1 MGIRLSLIFQKQH
14 MALIVAG
21 SGRCLDI
28 SVICML
34 FFCLSRIRYD
44 CKVLLCFSHSI
55 TTLELDQTVL
65 VLCNTIRVQ

>member
-1 MGIRLSLIFQKQH
+1 MQEEQSGDKAVTDFSKKH

-28 SVICML
+28 SVVCML
-34 FFCLSRIRYD
+34 FFYLSRIRYD

-55 TTLELDQTVL
+55 TTLG
-65 VLCNTIRVQ
+65 